1 MEMSSSIRDTFVHY
15 VKDLFPN
22 LTTEDPLFN
31 VLALSTILVVSA
43 FIYIIARLLIRPQ
56 IANWVYKS
64 NNRWDNALQEH
75 GFFRRLMHLFPALFI
90 YIVTPVLIEDEAV
103 MHGAIIKSAQLYMLY
118 SGVLAVYALL
128 STIEDVYNASALARR
143 APITGFIQV
152 SKLAFAI
159 VAILLSISLIVG
171 KSPLLLLSGLTA
183 IAAVLLLIFRD
194 TILGFV
200 AGIQIAANRMFNTG
214 DWISMPKYEVD
225 GEILEI
231 GLTNVKV
238 QNWDNTISTLPTY
251 SLTTEAVKNW
261 RGMQESGGRRI
272 KRAVYIDIHSIKLCD
287 NNMLERLSGIRFI
300 NDYIEKKKTEL
311 RDYHRDMSID
321 ESDLLNSRRLTNIGT
336 FRAYL
341 EAYLRKHPKINQDL
355 TLMVRQLPPNELG
368 LPLEIYCF
376 SAEKAWVKYEKI
388 QADVF
393 DHVMAMLASFELRAY
408 QRDGHLSLL
417 AQREHYLKEERTS
430 HNENK
435 LKGDSEQ
442 SADAD

>member
-1 MEMSSSIRDTFVHY
+1 MEMSSSIRDTFIHY

-90 YIVTPVLIEDEAV
+90 YIATPVLIEDEAV

-118 SGVLAVYALL
+118 SGVLAVFALL

-341 EAYLRKHPKINQDL
+341 EAYLRKHPNINQEL

-417 AQREHYLKEERTS
+417 AQREQYLKDERAS
-430 HNENK
+430 HNEK
-435 LKGDSEQ
+435 Q
-442 SADAD
+442 A

>member
-64 NNRWDNALQEH
+64 SNRWDNALQEH

-90 YIVTPVLIEDEAV
+90 YIATPVLIEDEAV

-300 NDYIEKKKTEL
+300 NDYIEKKKTEI

-341 EAYLRKHPKINQDL
+341 EAYLRKHPNINQDL

-417 AQREHYLKEERTS
+417 AQREQYLKEERAS

>member
-1 MEMSSSIRDTFVHY
+1 MEMSSSVRDTFVHY

-90 YIVTPVLIEDEAV
+90 YIATPVLIEDEAV

-341 EAYLRKHPKINQDL
+341 EAYLRKHPNINQEL

-417 AQREHYLKEERTS
+417 AQREQYLKEERAS
-430 HNENK
+430 HNEK
-435 LKGDSEQ
+435 Q
-442 SADAD
+442 A

>member
-341 EAYLRKHPKINQDL
+341 EAYLRKHPNINQEL

-417 AQREHYLKEERTS
+417 AQREQYLKEERAS